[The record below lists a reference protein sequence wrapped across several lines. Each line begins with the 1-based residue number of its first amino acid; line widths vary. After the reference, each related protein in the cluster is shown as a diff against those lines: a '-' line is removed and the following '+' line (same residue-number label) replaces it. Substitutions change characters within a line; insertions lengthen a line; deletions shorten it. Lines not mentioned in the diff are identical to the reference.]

1 MGGFAHHMFTTRK
14 KFYGIRRHDLL
25 IQCFFVEQITIE
37 KVRKN
42 ITHSLIKVAG
52 ATGLEPATSCVTG
65 RSAETSNPIKS
76 ILIELFPILFNLC
89 LPFLLYKY

>member
-1 MGGFAHHMFTTRK
+1 MYMGVLVHPSFTHIM
-14 KFYGIRRHDLL
+14 KFYGIRRHGLL

-65 RSAETSNPIKS
+65 RRSNQTELHPR
-76 ILIELFPILFNLC
+76 LISNGGR
-89 LPFLLYKY
+89 

>member
-65 RSAETSNPIKS
+65 RRSNQLNYTPDYNRMVGDDGLEPPTLS
-76 ILIELFPILFNLC
+76 V
-89 LPFLLYKY
+89 